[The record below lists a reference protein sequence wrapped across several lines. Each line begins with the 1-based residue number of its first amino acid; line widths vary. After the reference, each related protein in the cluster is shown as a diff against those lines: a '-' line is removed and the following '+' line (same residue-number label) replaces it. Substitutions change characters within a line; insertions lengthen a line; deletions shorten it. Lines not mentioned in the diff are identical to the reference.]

1 MILPNP
7 PGSSP
12 SGGAPNGSSARRDA
26 LPADARRQ
34 MIDETSAFLT
44 WALAKERGLPRIP
57 RRAVG
62 GGGFGGGFGRLVMSR
77 PLART
82 VALHFWGRAFDLLGR
97 GR

>member
-1 MILPNP
+1 MILPHRSGP
-7 PGSSP
+7 SP
-12 SGGAPNGSSARRDA
+12 SDRGPRGRGGS

-44 WALAKERGLPRIP
+44 WALAEDRGLPRIP

-62 GGGFGGGFGRLVMSR
+62 RGGFGSLVMSR
-77 PLART
+77 PMART
-82 VALHFWGRAFDLLGR
+82 LSRHFWGRAFDLLGR

>member
-7 PGSSP
+7 PGSSS
-12 SGGAPNGSSARRDA
+12 SGGGRRGRRDA

-34 MIDETSAFLT
+34 MIDETSAFLS
-44 WALAKERGLPRIP
+44 WALAEDRGLPRIP

-62 GGGFGGGFGRLVMSR
+62 GGGFGSLVMSR

-82 VALHFWGRAFDLLGR
+82 VARHFWGRAFDLLGR